1 MQRGKSHLIRWR
13 EKGRAARRLGLQAA
27 ARFWEIDGDQ
37 RAAAFAYY
45 AFFALFPLIL
55 IFVTV
60 GSLFINRGQAAKEI
74 IAYAES
80 YVPLTA
86 GMKHSVFNI
95 VAGVVNVRGQAGVVA
110 LAVLFWVAL
119 GFFSA
124 LIRAVNRAWRCGL
137 HNWWRMPLKSAL
149 LLAVMASTLVLG
161 MGLPILAGIAQQ
173 WILPN
178 QIWTRWIY
186 RLADFLVPLLVL
198 FYGLSLFYRLAP
210 RRPTRFDEVW
220 PAAVV
225 ITLLV
230 RLLETLFVLYLSNF
244 ARFNAVYGTLG
255 GVMALLV
262 WIWLSGCLVVFGA
275 CLCAV
280 RAEAANRLPAA
291 NAPGGPG

>member
-1 MQRGKSHLIRWR
+1 
-13 EKGRAARRLGLQAA
+13 
-27 ARFWEIDGDQ
+27 
-37 RAAAFAYY
+37 
-45 AFFALFPLIL
+45 
-55 IFVTV
+55 
-60 GSLFINRGQAAKEI
+60 
-74 IAYAES
+74 
-80 YVPLTA
+80 
-86 GMKHSVFNI
+86 
-95 VAGVVNVRGQAGVVA
+95 
-110 LAVLFWVAL
+110 
-119 GFFSA
+119 
-124 LIRAVNRAWRCGL
+124 
-137 HNWWRMPLKSAL
+137 MPLKSAL

-275 CLCAV
+275 CLCAA

-291 NAPGGPG
+291 NVPGGPG

>member
-124 LIRAVNRAWRCGL
+124 LIRAVNRA
-137 HNWWRMPLKSAL
+137 
-149 LLAVMASTLVLG
+149 
-161 MGLPILAGIAQQ
+161 
-173 WILPN
+173 
-178 QIWTRWIY
+178 
-186 RLADFLVPLLVL
+186 
-198 FYGLSLFYRLAP
+198 
-210 RRPTRFDEVW
+210 
-220 PAAVV
+220 
-225 ITLLV
+225 
-230 RLLETLFVLYLSNF
+230 
-244 ARFNAVYGTLG
+244 
-255 GVMALLV
+255 
-262 WIWLSGCLVVFGA
+262 
-275 CLCAV
+275 
-280 RAEAANRLPAA
+280 
-291 NAPGGPG
+291 